1 MSSRLLEQVSS
12 QPSTESKERR
22 LRTIHNEF
30 HVAHKT
36 MNNLK
41 CLSPSHASLI
51 DGELVKSMEHILDL
65 ALAQQFLC
73 KLL

>member
-1 MSSRLLEQVSS
+1 MSSHLLEQGCS
-12 QPSTESKERR
+12 QPSSGSKERR

-41 CLSPSHASLI
+41 CLGPSHASLI
-51 DGELVKSMEHILDL
+51 DGESIKSMEHILDL